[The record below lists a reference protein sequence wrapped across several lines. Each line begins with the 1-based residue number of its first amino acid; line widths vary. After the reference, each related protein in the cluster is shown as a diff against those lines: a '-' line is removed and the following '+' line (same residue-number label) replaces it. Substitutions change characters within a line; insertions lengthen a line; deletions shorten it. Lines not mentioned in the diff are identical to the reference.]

1 MQTYNY
7 QLPNGVLVI
16 YGRNVDYMQSYLDAH
31 SDSVESLC
39 SYCHTHNLH
48 ICYIRRNKTLRSLLE
63 YLRIE
68 RLKYKHNVTGTILD
82 LL

>member
-7 QLPNGVLVI
+7 QLPNGILVI
-16 YGRNVDYMQSYLDAH
+16 YGHNVDYMQTYLDTH
-31 SDSVESLC
+31 SGSVENLC
-39 SYCHTHNLH
+39 NYCHTHNLH
-48 ICYIRRNKTLRSLLE
+48 ICYVRRNKTLRSLLE

-68 RLKYKHNVTGTILD
+68 RLKLKHNVTGNILD